1 MPNEDS
7 GGLDKTFQA
16 GGRDQGIGPAGPD
29 EEREEASRK
38 GSDMSGAP
46 SPDPRGK
53 RNAQPAEEGA
63 RVDETPS
70 ANADSAGGKAH
81 FQWHDFRRSH
91 RE

>member
-1 MPNEDS
+1 MAKEDR

-16 GGRDQGIGPAGPD
+16 GGRDQGIGPTGPD

-46 SPDPRGK
+46 SPDPRARRG
-53 RNAQPAEEGA
+53 AQPAEEGA
-63 RVDETPS
+63 RIDETPS
-70 ANADSAGGKAH
+70 PNADTPSPRARYN
-81 FQWHDFRRSH
+81 WHDFRRSH